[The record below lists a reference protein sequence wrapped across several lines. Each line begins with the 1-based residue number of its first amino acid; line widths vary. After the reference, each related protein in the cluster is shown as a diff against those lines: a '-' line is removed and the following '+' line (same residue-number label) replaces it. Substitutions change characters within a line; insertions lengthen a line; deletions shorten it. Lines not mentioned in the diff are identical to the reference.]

1 MAGFLFLREQTV
13 LVWVSTLL
21 AGNALREQRMSNLDL
36 GLSIAL
42 GIGLA
47 AATGF
52 RVFLPL
58 LVLSLAAWSGHL
70 NLNDSFAW
78 LGTPAA
84 VIMLGTAAVVEV
96 AAFYIPGVDNLLDTL
111 ATPGA
116 VVAGTIASAAVMT
129 DMPPMVKWTTA
140 VIAGGG
146 VAGLTQGL
154 IAMLRAKSTVFTGG
168 IGNSVIATAE
178 LGGAS
183 LIAILAL
190 AAPVAALA
198 LVVLFFWLAFR
209 LVRSLARR
217 SPTEEKPPH

>member
-1 MAGFLFLREQTV
+1 
-13 LVWVSTLL
+13 
-21 AGNALREQRMSNLDL
+21 MSNAEL

-52 RVFLPL
+52 RLFLPL
-58 LVLSLAAWSGHL
+58 LVLSIAAWTGHV
-70 NLNDSFAW
+70 NLNESFAW
-78 LGTPAA
+78 LGTPTE
-84 VIMLGTAAVVEV
+84 VLMLGTAAIVEV

-129 DMPPMVKWTTA
+129 DVPPMVKWTAA

-146 VAGLTQGL
+146 VAGFTQGMT
-154 IAMLRAKSTVFTGG
+154 AMLRAKSTVFTGG
-168 IGNSVIATAE
+168 LGNSAVATAE
-178 LGGAS
+178 LGGAT
-183 LIAILAL
+183 LISILAL
-190 AAPVAALA
+190 AAPVVALA

-209 LVRSLARR
+209 LIRSLARGTQ
-217 SPTEEKPPH
+217 TEKKAPN